1 MSETPTILPHNAS
14 DIEIDLEHL
23 SDRQQQFAATTK
35 TLWNPDTCP
44 ASILPWLAWAFSVDE
59 WDPNWSDDAKRA
71 TIRDAVS
78 VHRLKGTI
86 GSVKAALASAGYGD
100 AEVIERFGWEFHDGT
115 NLRNGSINRVRG
127 DQWAEYRVVLTR
139 PITVEQASQVRK
151 ILEEIAPTRSHLK
164 ALQYPEA
171 QNLHNN
177 KIIRNGVYT
186 RGTA

>member
-1 MSETPTILPHNAS
+1 MSDTPTILPHNAS

-86 GSVKAALASAGYGD
+86 GAVKAALASAGYGD
-100 AEVIERFGWEFHDGT
+100 AEVIERFGLEFHDGS
-115 NLRNGSINRVRG
+115 RNYDGSISYTVG
-127 DQWAEYRVVLTR
+127 DHWAEYRIRLVR
-139 PITVEQASQVRK
+139 PITVEQAAQVRA
-151 ILEEIAPTRSHLK
+151 ILDNIAPIRSHLK
-164 ALQYPEA
+164 ALDFTEA
-171 QNLHNN
+171 LNIYNHS
-177 KIIRNGVYT
+177 IVHDGAFTYGV
-186 RGTA
+186 A